1 MEATTD
7 RPRVTAPIGPASVL
21 VRVPTVDVAFVHDQ
35 CVLVDRRTTAACL
48 LDGPATRLWLD
59 LVGTPLGTVLDAL
72 VTDHP
77 DLRRRDVV
85 ETVRVLR
92 VLGMVE
98 DGDGDRGEDVAPPMC
113 ALPRAT
119 TLTVSASVIVTDAT
133 TTLVHESDA
142 STRGANDSTTTVPSP
157 IAGRVHVVAVD
168 PSAGPDRVLG
178 PLEVLGVLAATAPTA
193 RIEDLA
199 AIAAYA
205 HGTLTADAAPFTG
218 R

>member
-1 MEATTD
+1 MDAPTD

-21 VRVPTVDVAFVHDQ
+21 VRVPTVDVAFIHDQ

-77 DLRRRDVV
+77 ELLRRDVL

-98 DGDGDRGEDVAPPMC
+98 DGDRGEDVAPPMC

-119 TLTVSASVIVTDAT
+119 TLTVSASVIVTDTT
-133 TTLVHESDA
+133 TTLVYESDGA
-142 STRGANDSTTTVPSP
+142 TRHVNDPSTTVPSP

-168 PSAGPDRVLG
+168 PSAGPDRALG